1 MVLLLGNRTML
12 AQTNERVSR
21 TNTKSLGRLFMQ
33 LERTLAELRDK
44 YAKIIPADASAIM
57 EGHIESLRKNGA
69 VDQILKP
76 GAKAPAFTLKNQHG
90 EDISSVDLIKH
101 GPLVVSFT
109 RGSWCP
115 FCSAE
120 VRALNEV
127 YDQFRQAG
135 IELVVLSPQSL
146 DRARKQATAG
156 KLKFNLLVDKGN
168 EIGKAFGLV
177 YTFPEDLKKVYGNVF
192 KLDIQAIN
200 EASGWQLPIPA
211 RFVIDGSGVIR
222 DVKADADYRYRPEP
236 SEVFDIAKKII
247 TEQTDMSV
255 R

>member
-1 MVLLLGNRTML
+1 M
-12 AQTNERVSR
+12 
-21 TNTKSLGRLFMQ
+21 SLEQ
-33 LERTLAELRDK
+33 TLAGLRDK
-44 YAKIIPADASAIM
+44 FAKIIPEGASAIM

-69 VDQILKP
+69 VGQILKP
-76 GAKAPAFTLKNQHG
+76 GAKAPEFMLKNQRG
-90 EDISSVDLIKH
+90 EVISSVDLIKH

-120 VRALNEV
+120 VHALNEV

-156 KLKFNLLVDKGN
+156 KLKFNLLVDKDN

-177 YTFPEDLKKVYGNVF
+177 YTFPEDLKNVYSNVF
-192 KLDIQAIN
+192 KLDIQAVN

-222 DVKADADYRYRPEP
+222 DVKADPDYRYRPEP
-236 SEVFDIAKKII
+236 SEVFDIAKKV
-247 TEQTDMSV
+247 TMEHRDMSLG
-255 R
+255 

>member
-1 MVLLLGNRTML
+1 
-12 AQTNERVSR
+12 
-21 TNTKSLGRLFMQ
+21 MQ

-44 YAKIIPADASAIM
+44 YAKIIPDGASAIM
-57 EGHIESLRKNGA
+57 DSHIESLRKNGA

-76 GAKAPAFTLKNQHG
+76 GAKAPAFTLKNQQG

-109 RGSWCP
+109 RGRWCP

-127 YDQFRQAG
+127 NDQFRQAG
-135 IELVVLSPQSL
+135 VELVVLSPQSP
-146 DRARKQATAG
+146 DRARKQATAE
-156 KLKFNLLVDKGN
+156 KLKFNLLVDKDN

-177 YTFPEDLKKVYGNVF
+177 YTFPDDLKNVYRNVF
-192 KLDIQAIN
+192 KLDIQAVN

-211 RFVIDGSGVIR
+211 HFVIDGSGVIR
-222 DVKADADYRYRPEP
+222 DAKANPDYRYRPEP
-236 SEVFDIAKKII
+236 SEVFDIAKKITI
-247 TEQTDMSV
+247 EHPEMSV

>member
-1 MVLLLGNRTML
+1 
-12 AQTNERVSR
+12 
-21 TNTKSLGRLFMQ
+21 
-33 LERTLAELRDK
+33 
-44 YAKIIPADASAIM
+44 M

-109 RGSWCP
+109 RWCH
-115 FCSAE
+115 FCAAE

-156 KLKFNLLVDKGN
+156 KLKFNLLVDKDN
-168 EIGKAFGLV
+168 ETGKAFGLV
-177 YTFPEDLKKVYGNVF
+177 YTFPKDLENVYRNVF
-192 KLDIQAIN
+192 KLNIQAVN

-211 RFVIDGSGVIR
+211 RS
-222 DVKADADYRYRPEP
+222 A
-236 SEVFDIAKKII
+236 S
-247 TEQTDMSV
+247 
-255 R
+255 

>member
-1 MVLLLGNRTML
+1 M
-12 AQTNERVSR
+12 Q
-21 TNTKSLGRLFMQ
+21 Q

-44 YAKIIPADASAIM
+44 YAKIIPEGASAIM

-69 VDQILKP
+69 VDQILKA

-90 EDISSVDLIKH
+90 EDISSVDLIKR

-135 IELVVLSPQSL
+135 IELVVLSPQCL
-146 DRARKQATAG
+146 DRARKQATAE
-156 KLKFNLLVDKGN
+156 KLKFNLLVDRDN

-177 YTFPEDLKKVYGNVF
+177 YTFPEDLKNAYRNVF
-192 KLDIQAIN
+192 KLDIQAVN
-200 EASGWQLPIPA
+200 EAIGWQLPIPA

-222 DVKADADYRYRPEP
+222 DVKANPDYRYRPEP

-247 TEQTDMSV
+247 TEHTDMSV